1 MRSLV
6 SLVTAGVL
14 AAEVNGHE
22 DAEDAAHGGGGN
34 EGPVAASV
42 VGSVVLAV
50 DKARD
55 GTTEV
60 TKADVHGN
68 TDTTLEGTTDVVAV
82 PGDTLGNVGVDT
94 AGDEESTKVLG
105 AVGFDSGEDDE
116 TNHTIQKC

>member
-22 DAEDAAHGGGGN
+22 YAEDAAHGGGGN

-116 TNHTIQKC
+116 TNYTIQKC